1 MIRYLLLHRIEQT
14 DRHPRLMLALAIV
27 AICLASALDPSVPQ

>member
-14 DRHPRLMLALAIV
+14 DRHPGLMLALAIV
-27 AICLASALDPSVPQ
+27 FICLASLLDPSVPK